1 MIFFQLA
8 NWKKNCFE
16 PKKLVYFS
24 TFQTEKKS
32 WTKLGKTSDEFVR
45 YVEIQDRWQISQM
58 TEKSWSPPFPIV
70 TIKNSKFYVLC
81 MNYTY
86 WHYQII
92 IIVSQAWPHFTSL
105 LTAENLYF
113 AIKMK
118 LEIFIFVNL
127 VLLFS
132 SVHGNTRDVDGV
144 CVTLHCGLQA
154 TACALDGD
162 CSKVSL
168 FCFVFEDYFYPFLWH
183 SIIHSPIISF
193 ERRDFSLGKLLLVT
207 KTFLFVKQIIG
218 YN

>member
-1 MIFFQLA
+1 
-8 NWKKNCFE
+8 
-16 PKKLVYFS
+16 
-24 TFQTEKKS
+24 
-32 WTKLGKTSDEFVR
+32 
-45 YVEIQDRWQISQM
+45 M
-58 TEKSWSPPFPIV
+58 TEKSWSPPLSHCYDQEFEIH
-70 TIKNSKFYVLC
+70 VLC

-118 LEIFIFVNL
+118 LEIFIFINL

-193 ERRDFSLGKLLLVT
+193 ERRDFSLGKLLLSLKHFCLWNKLSVII
-207 KTFLFVKQIIG
+207 KFDHIISKIVKNG
-218 YN
+218 

>member
-1 MIFFQLA
+1 MTDFT
-8 NWKKNCFE
+8 NDWKILVAPLSHCYDQEFE
-16 PKKLVYFS
+16 ILC
-24 TFQTEKKS
+24 T
-32 WTKLGKTSDEFVR
+32 
-45 YVEIQDRWQISQM
+45 
-58 TEKSWSPPFPIV
+58 
-70 TIKNSKFYVLC
+70 LC

-127 VLLFS
+127 VSLFS

-168 FCFVFEDYFYPFLWH
+168 FCFVFEDYLLYTLFFIY
-183 SIIHSPIISF
+183 SPIIYF
-193 ERRDFSLGKLLLVT
+193 
-207 KTFLFVKQIIG
+207 
-218 YN
+218 